1 MVGLSPRSPSGALVA
16 ERVVDCWDEVAA
28 LLAARGHEAG
38 QYHALSPDPWKALWN
53 EDRTGAALFLEERY
67 CVFQWRSPVTAP
79 GDELEM
85 LARLRRYA
93 KQRHKTLIGVLVN
106 EAYCRAGVELGMT
119 PIWLGSETFHDLG
132 TWSIE
137 GGRRQKLRWARNHAR
152 KLGYEW
158 REVFPLENA
167 ADRRAIEQTELHWK
181 DARKQRKTDSF
192 NRTSFAELTEI
203 RRYFAC
209 EEPIT
214 DVAEGTA
221 RRIVA
226 YVGCTPV
233 NSTGWY
239 LQDPVR
245 MDDAPRGAL
254 EGCFVAALDAMRDD
268 GYAFASN
275 GPLPFWRPEGS
286 PDDAYRLGTFGSRV
300 VNFFDRQY
308 RFRGIN
314 QFRSKLDPD
323 RVEPLYILLTRRFVT
338 PTAAR
343 SVVKVLTKRIS
354 S

>member
-1 MVGLSPRSPSGALVA
+1 MVQFVSRSGTMPLIA
-16 ERVVDCWDEVAA
+16 ERVIDCWDEVAA
-28 LLAARGHEAG
+28 LLAAHGREAG
-38 QYHALSPDPWKALWN
+38 QYHALSPDPWKVLWN
-53 EDRTGAALFLEERY
+53 QDRTAAALFLEERY
-67 CVFQWRSPVTAP
+67 CVFQWRSPIAAP
-79 GDELEM
+79 GRELDM

-93 KQRHKTLIGVLVN
+93 KQRHKALIGVLVS
-106 EAYCRAGVELGMT
+106 EVWCRAGIDLGMT
-119 PIWLGSETFHDLG
+119 PIWLGTETYHDLSG
-132 TWSIE
+132 WTIE

-167 ADRRAIEQTELHWK
+167 SDRRALEHTELLWK

-192 NRTSFAELTEI
+192 NRTSFAELADL

-209 EEPIT
+209 EEPL
-214 DVAEGTA
+214 AEVQPGKA

-226 YVGCTPV
+226 FMGCTPV
-233 NSTGWY
+233 NARGWY

-245 MDDAPRGAL
+245 VEDAPRGAL
-254 EGCFVAALDAMRDD
+254 EGCFVAALDALRDD
-268 GYAFASN
+268 GYEFASN
-275 GPLPFWRPEGS
+275 GPLPFWKPEGT
-286 PDDAYRLGTFGSRV
+286 PDDAYKLGTFGSRV
-300 VNFFDRQY
+300 VSFFDRQY

-323 RVEPLYILLTRRFVT
+323 RVEPLYILLSRRFVT

-343 SVVKVLTKRIS
+343 SVVKVLTKRLS